1 MQFINKIKI
10 NNLVLKINTIFAY
23 QLKTMK
29 VDLNLEE
36 RSLIALLIKDSLSL
50 LKEYR
55 RQSTIESNIDYY
67 VEKIEAYK
75 LILTKL

>member
-1 MQFINKIKI
+1 
-10 NNLVLKINTIFAY
+10 
-23 QLKTMK
+23 MK